1 MATLSEIEAEETV
14 KKILLIV
21 KEHNKDPKKLD
32 EETEMTSKRFKL
44 ENMTPE
50 DIKDLLIEEPQ
61 FALTPELERCRLRDH
76 GPIILKRMAEA
87 LYRLRT

>member
-1 MATLSEIEAEETV
+1 MSILSEIEAEETI
-14 KKILLIV
+14 KEILPTV

-32 EETEMTSKRFKL
+32 EEIEMTGKRFKL

-50 DIKDLLIEEPQ
+50 DIKDLLMEEPQ
-61 FALTPELERCRLRDH
+61 FVLTPELERCRLRDH

-87 LYRLRT
+87 LYQLRT